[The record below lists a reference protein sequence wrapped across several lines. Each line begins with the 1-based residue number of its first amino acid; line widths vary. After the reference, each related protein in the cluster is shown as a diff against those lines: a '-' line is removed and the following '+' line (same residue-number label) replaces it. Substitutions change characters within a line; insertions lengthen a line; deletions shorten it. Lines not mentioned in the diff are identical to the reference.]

1 MLNHYATPPD
11 TPGST
16 RNYDFARELVKL
28 GHRVSILASSFNH
41 RTMREERNIGK
52 QGYYAEKVNGV
63 DFIWLKTS
71 PRYSRNDWRR
81 VLNMISYA
89 ARVISLG
96 LKPREK
102 PDVILAT
109 WPHPFVGLAGWFL
122 AKSKKVSFI
131 LQIHDLWPKNLV
143 EIGGYSS
150 RSPSVKLIGILE
162 KFLCDRA
169 SRIIVLM
176 PKGAEYLATLGIPDH
191 KIVYIPNG
199 VSPELFSNTS
209 AGLPEEI
216 SELVSDVK
224 SKGKLLII
232 YAGAHGIAN
241 SLNTIVEAAGLIKA
255 KGIDKVHFLLVGD
268 GPEKS
273 ILANEAHALGLD
285 NISFCGPVP
294 KYIMPALLNMTDI
307 AVKPGRKSGLGDYG
321 VSPNKLYDYMAS
333 AKPIVWSTNSVNNPV
348 EDAGCGL
355 SFPPEDAQAMAQA
368 IVKLCNMSQEERQ
381 EMGKRGYDYVMKYH
395 SVPVLAEKLLDVIN
409 ESPY

>member
-16 RNYDFARELVKL
+16 RNYDFATELVKH

-41 RTMREERNIGK
+41 RTMREERVIGK
-52 QGYYAEKVNGV
+52 QGYYMEKINGV

-96 LKPREK
+96 QQTREK
-102 PDVILAT
+102 PDAILAT

-122 AKSKKVSFI
+122 AKSKHVPFI

-143 EIGGYSS
+143 EIGGFSS

-169 SRIIVLM
+169 SRIIVLL
-176 PKGAEYLATLGIPDH
+176 PKGAEYLATLGIPGH

-199 VSPELFSNTS
+199 VSPELFANTS
-209 AGLPEEI
+209 ARLPDEI
-216 SELVSDVK
+216 SELVFDVK
-224 SKGKLLII
+224 SKDKLLII

-241 SLNTIVEAAGLIKA
+241 SLNTIVEAAGVIKA
-255 KGIDKVHFLLVGD
+255 KGIDKAHFLLIGN

-273 ILANEAHALGLD
+273 RLADQARALDLD
-285 NISFCGPVP
+285 NISFCSPVP
-294 KYIMPALLNMTDI
+294 KYIIPSLLNMTDI

-321 VSPNKLYDYMAS
+321 ISPNKLYDYMAC

-348 EDAGCGL
+348 AEAACGL
-355 SFPPEDAQAMAQA
+355 SFPPEDAEAMAQA
-368 IVKLCNMSQEERQ
+368 IITLCNMSREERR
-381 EMGKRGYDYVMKYH
+381 EMGQRGYDYVMKYH

-409 ESPY
+409 DSRH